1 VGSSGWTPIAAWCAA
16 TATSI
21 VLGSVAL
28 QPVLQTAAP
37 EDTALS
43 SIDRVPAAQ
52 ASFPATLP
60 PATGATGPKTPRKTH
75 KPSTSSSPSATS
87 TPARSGAA
95 TTNPPTTTEDGWTVT
110 TGADGLRTYVRY
122 FRVAGGQAVIKMTSD
137 GVVSLVTATP
147 ADGYAVQK
155 TQDSPG
161 NLAVYFNE
169 TNHSFIIHAVW
180 FTDKPFVEVSEIGK

>member
-1 VGSSGWTPIAAWCAA
+1 MRSFGWTPIAGWCAA
-16 TATSI
+16 TATAI
-21 VLGSVAL
+21 VLASVAL
-28 QPVLQTAAP
+28 MPVLRTAAP

-43 SIDRVPAAQ
+43 SIDQPSAAQ
-52 ASFPATLP
+52 SNFPAPLP
-60 PATGATGPKTPRKTH
+60 SATDASSSPAPRKTH
-75 KPSTSSSPSATS
+75 KPSVRSSPSATA
-87 TPARSGAA
+87 TVRPGNP

-110 TGADGLRTYVRY
+110 TGADGLRTFVRS

-147 ADGYAVQK
+147 ADGYAVLK

-180 FTDKPFVEVSEIGK
+180 FTDKPFTEVSEIGK

>member
-1 VGSSGWTPIAAWCAA
+1 M
-16 TATSI
+16 
-21 VLGSVAL
+21 LGSVAL
-28 QPVLQTAAP
+28 QPVLRTAAP

-43 SIDRVPAAQ
+43 SIAGLPAAQ
-52 ASFPATLP
+52 VTFPAPLP
-60 PATGATGPKTPRKTH
+60 SPTGAPASAAPRRTH
-75 KPSTSSSPSATS
+75 RSPTSSSPAKPSV
-87 TPARSGAA
+87 PVKSGAA
-95 TTNPPTTTEDGWTVT
+95 TTNPPATTEDGWTVT

-161 NLAVYFNE
+161 NLAVYFTE

-180 FTDKPFVEVSEIGK
+180 FTDKPFVEVSEVGK